1 MSALAPLLTL
11 ALLSVAKLPSP
22 PPKATPSPALASPA
36 AAAEGSQPVILF
48 LVDNSAS
55 LPPLDPE
62 AKRVEALEKIFAFL
76 RGQPYRLILF
86 GGRQEVFVDDPERYR
101 NDGQWTDFYSA
112 LVKAREVM
120 ASYPPRT
127 EFRMILLTDALFDP
141 RPDDWSDLGVPDG
154 ADLKGFAIQRTVA
167 LVREMK
173 TPLYVILVG
182 ELPGGEQL
190 YTAERSPR
198 FILDLVSAANGAQAS
213 PAAQTLA
220 SFFDDNGLLLKKFIF
235 RVAPEQGLKQIQ
247 PALKRITAPDR
258 PWVELKFLT
267 YLVLPAV
274 LFLLLLMG
282 ILVRSFPGAGDLE
295 VVELDEGQP
304 VHVAVDRLHKLDA
317 GGWGPSGLSLVAE
330 PKDAVATVVYQP
342 PPLDL
347 SGAGLDTSGLDA
359 LSSEILPLPLDEMPR
374 RLHHYANDGSKEEK
388 IFALNLEYM
397 AQSFDPKQ
405 AERLLSTP
413 PVERGRLSALDY
425 LRAKTHLLSNE
436 SLREALTAPRA
447 QMTAYGPAGGRKE
460 LWPGARIVLGRYGF
474 VVKGLE
480 KGGRKDARLL
490 LGYDRVPSLL
500 GLKSWLPSWLQR
512 AFRLRRS
519 NQRVVS

>member
-1 MSALAPLLTL
+1 MPALAPLLSF
-11 ALLSVAKLPSP
+11 ALLSVASPSP
-22 PPKATPSPALASPA
+22 TKAPAPA
-36 AAAEGSQPVILF
+36 AALSPQPAASQPVIIF

-76 RGQPYRLILF
+76 RGQPYRLVLF
-86 GGRQEVFVDDPERYR
+86 GGRHEVFVDDVERYR

-120 ASYPPRT
+120 STYPPQT

-141 RPDDWSDLGVPDG
+141 RPEDWSDLGVPEG
-154 ADLKGFAIQRTVA
+154 SDLKAFAIQRTVA
-167 LVREMK
+167 LVREMQ

-198 FILDLVSAANGAQAS
+198 FILDLVSAANGAQAG

-235 RVAPEQGLKQIQ
+235 RVSPEQGLKRIE
-247 PALKRITAPDR
+247 PAVRRITTPPR
-258 PWVELKFLT
+258 PWVELKLFT
-267 YLVLPAV
+267 YMVLPAV
-274 LFLLLLMG
+274 LFLLLLVG
-282 ILVRSFPGAGDLE
+282 IMVRSFPGSGDLE
-295 VVELDEGQP
+295 IVELDKDQP
-304 VHVAVDRLHKLDA
+304 AHLAVDRLHKLEA
-317 GGWGPSGLSLVAE
+317 GGWAPSGLSLVAE
-330 PKDAVATVVYQP
+330 PRDAAGTLVYQP

-347 SGAGLDTSGLDA
+347 AGAGLDTSGLDG
-359 LSSEILPLPLDEMPR
+359 LSQEILPLPLEDLPR
-374 RLHHYANDGSKEEK
+374 RLHHYANEGSKEEK

-405 AERLLSTP
+405 AERLLCTAP
-413 PVERGRLSALDY
+413 AERGRLSALDF
-425 LRAKTHLLSNE
+425 LRAKVHLLSNDT
-436 SLREALTAPRA
+436 LRAALTEPRVHL
-447 QMTAYGPAGGRKE
+447 TVYGPGGGRKE
-460 LWPGARIVLGRYGF
+460 LWPGNRLQLGRYGF
-474 VVKGLE
+474 VVKGVE

-500 GLKSWLPSWLQR
+500 GLKSWLPSWVQR

>member
-1 MSALAPLLTL
+1 MSALAPLLML
-11 ALLSVAKLPSP
+11 VLLSVATPPSS
-22 PPKATPSPALASPA
+22 PKAAPPTVAASPVPSA
-36 AAAEGSQPVILF
+36 GSQPVILF

-62 AKRVEALEKIFAFL
+62 AKRVEALEKIFGFL

-86 GGRQEVFVDDPERYR
+86 GGRREIFVDDPERYL

-120 ASYPPRT
+120 ATYPPKS

-141 RPDDWSDLGVPDG
+141 KPEDWADLGAPPGV
-154 ADLKGFAIQRTVA
+154 DLKGFAVQRTVA
-167 LVREMK
+167 LVREMR

-198 FILDLVSAANGAQAS
+198 FILDLVEAANGPQAG
-213 PAAQTLA
+213 PTAQTLA

-235 RVAPEQGLKQIQ
+235 RASPEQGLKQIE
-247 PALKRITAPDR
+247 PAVRRITAPPR

-274 LFLLLLMG
+274 LFLLLLLG
-282 ILVRSFPGAGDLE
+282 ITVRAFPGTGDLE
-295 VVELDEGQP
+295 VVELDEGRP
-304 VHVAVDRLHKLDA
+304 VHIAVNRLHKLDA
-317 GGWGPSGLSLVAE
+317 GGWGSSGLSLVAE
-330 PKDAVATVVYQP
+330 PKEAAASFVYQP

-347 SGAGLDTSGLDA
+347 SGAGLDASELDP
-359 LSSEILPLPLDEMPR
+359 LSREILPLPLEELPR

-397 AQSFDPKQ
+397 AQSFDARQ
-405 AERLLSTP
+405 AERLLATAP
-413 PVERGRLSALDY
+413 AERGRISALDY

-436 SLREALTAPRA
+436 TLRAALTAPRVHL
-447 QMTAYGPAGGRKE
+447 TVYGPGGGRKE
-460 LWPGARIVLGRYGF
+460 LWPGARLTLGSYGF
-474 VVKGLE
+474 VVKAIE

-500 GLKSWLPSWLQR
+500 GLKTWLPGWIQR

>member
-1 MSALAPLLTL
+1 MSALAPLLML
-11 ALLSVAKLPSP
+11 VLLSVATPPSS
-22 PPKATPSPALASPA
+22 PKAAPPTVAASPVPPT
-36 AAAEGSQPVILF
+36 GSQPVILF

-62 AKRVEALEKIFAFL
+62 AKRVEALEKIFGFL

-86 GGRQEVFVDDPERYR
+86 GGRREIFVDDPERYL

-120 ASYPPRT
+120 ATYPPKS

-141 RPDDWSDLGVPDG
+141 KPEDWTDLGAPPD
-154 ADLKGFAIQRTVA
+154 ADLKAFAVQRTVA
-167 LVREMK
+167 LVREMG

-198 FILDLVSAANGAQAS
+198 FILDLVAAANGPQAG
-213 PAAQTLA
+213 PTAQTLA

-235 RVAPEQGLKQIQ
+235 RASPEQGLKQIE
-247 PALKRITAPDR
+247 PAVRRITAPAR

-267 YLVLPAV
+267 YMVLPAV
-274 LFLLLLMG
+274 LFLLLLLG
-282 ILVRSFPGAGDLE
+282 ITVRAFPGTGDLE
-295 VVELDEGQP
+295 VVELDEGLP
-304 VHVAVDRLHKLDA
+304 VHVGVNRLHKLDA
-317 GGWGPSGLSLVAE
+317 GGWGSSGLSLVAE
-330 PKDAVATVVYQP
+330 ARDAAASLVYQP

-347 SGAGLDTSGLDA
+347 SGAGLDASELDP
-359 LSSEILPLPLDEMPR
+359 LSREILPLPLEELPR
-374 RLHHYANDGSKEEK
+374 RLNHYANNGSKEEK

-397 AQSFDPKQ
+397 AQSFDARQ
-405 AERLLSTP
+405 AERLLATP
-413 PVERGRLSALDY
+413 PAERGRVSALDY

-436 SLREALTAPRA
+436 TLREALTTPRVHL
-447 QMTAYGPAGGRKE
+447 TVYGPGGGRKE
-460 LWPGARIVLGRYGF
+460 LWPGARLTLGPYGF
-474 VVKGLE
+474 VVKAVE
-480 KGGRKDARLL
+480 KGGRKDARVL

-500 GLKSWLPSWLQR
+500 GLKSWLPGWIQR

>member
-1 MSALAPLLTL
+1 MLALAPLLSF
-11 ALLSVAKLPSP
+11 ALLSVASPSPKAPASTVLASP
-22 PPKATPSPALASPA
+22 PPSS
-36 AAAEGSQPVILF
+36 SQPVVLF

-62 AKRVEALEKIFAFL
+62 AKRVEALEKIFGFL
-76 RGQPYRLILF
+76 KGQPYRLILF
-86 GGRQEVFVDDPERYR
+86 GGRHEVFVDDAERYR

-120 ASYPPRT
+120 STYPPKT

-141 RPDDWSDLGVPDG
+141 RPEDWGDMGVPEG
-154 ADLKGFAIQRTVA
+154 ADLKSFAIQRTVA
-167 LVREMK
+167 LVREMQ

-198 FILDLVSAANGAQAS
+198 FILDLVSAANGAQAG
-213 PAAQTLA
+213 PTAQTLA

-235 RVAPEQGLKQIQ
+235 RVAPEQGLKQIE
-247 PALKRITAPDR
+247 PAVKRITAPAR
-258 PWVELKFLT
+258 PWVEMKLLT

-274 LFLLLLMG
+274 LFLFLLLG

-295 VVELDEGQP
+295 VVELDEGLP
-304 VHVAVDRLHKLDA
+304 AHVAVDRLHKLES
-317 GGWGPSGLSLVAE
+317 GGWAPTGLSLVAE
-330 PKDAVATVVYQP
+330 PRAAVGTLVYQS

-347 SGAGLDTSGLDA
+347 GGAGLDASGLDA
-359 LSSEILPLPLDEMPR
+359 LSNEILPLPLDELPR
-374 RLHHYANDGSKEEK
+374 RLHHYANDGTKEEK

-397 AQSFDPKQ
+397 AQSFDAKQ
-405 AERLLSTP
+405 AERLLCTP
-413 PVERGRLSALDY
+413 PLERGRLSALDF
-425 LRAKTHLLSNE
+425 LRAKVHLLSNE
-436 SLREALTAPRA
+436 TLRSALTAPRVHL
-447 QMTAYGPAGGRKE
+447 TLYGPGGGRKE
-460 LWPGARIVLGRYGF
+460 LWPGNRVHLGRYGF
-474 VVKGLE
+474 EVKGIE

-500 GLKSWLPSWLQR
+500 GLKTWLPGWLQR
-512 AFRLRRS
+512 MFRLRRS